1 MIMQTSLYIGRYRVK
16 DCNYGCSQPF
26 AGLWEQE
33 IVLNV
38 ENKLSV
44 KKASTTKVLV
54 LVLVG

>member
-54 LVLVG
+54 G

>member
-1 MIMQTSLYIGRYRVK
+1 METSLHISRYRVK
-16 DCNYGCSQPF
+16 DCNYGCIQPF
-26 AGLWEQE
+26 AGLREQE

-54 LVLVG
+54 G

>member
-38 ENKLSV
+38 EKSYLW
-44 KKASTTKVLV
+44 KRLALRKF
-54 LVLVG
+54 